1 MELEKIISGCISKE
15 RKAQDAFFKTYNG
28 LLFGV
33 CLRYTK
39 NRFEA
44 EDVLQEGLVKIYKN
58 MHMYSEGKSF
68 EGWIRRIMINT
79 AITYYR
85 KMQKHAYHED
95 VSEVSVAS
103 SDSEL
108 FSECEFTKEELLNT
122 INELPTGY
130 RTVFNLYIIEGY
142 KHKEIAE
149 QLGIDI
155 NTSKSQLSRA
165 KKLLQQKLND
175 LSVIKLPLER
185 E

>member
-1 MELEKIISGCISKE
+1 MELEDIISGCIKKK
-15 RKAQDAFFKTYNG
+15 RKAQDAFFKRYNG

-58 MHMYSEGKSF
+58 MNMYSTGRSF

-85 KMQKHAYHED
+85 KMQKHAYHDD

-103 SDSEL
+103 HESEL

-122 INELPTGY
+122 ISELPTGY
-130 RTVFNLYIIEGY
+130 RTVFNLYVIEGY
-142 KHKEIAE
+142 KHKEIADKLE
-149 QLGIDI
+149 IDV
-155 NTSKSQLSRA
+155 NTSRVK
-165 KKLLQQKLND
+165 
-175 LSVIKLPLER
+175 E
-185 E
+185 

>member
-1 MELEKIISGCISKE
+1 MDQEEIIAGCINGK
-15 RKAQDAFFKTYNG
+15 RKAQDAFFHKYNG

-33 CLRYTK
+33 CLRYAK

-44 EDVLQEGLVKIYKN
+44 QDVLQEGLVKIYKN
-58 MHMYSEGKSF
+58 MGMYSPGKSF

-95 VSEVSVAS
+95 VSEVSVS
-103 SDSEL
+103 TSESEL

-122 INELPTGY
+122 ISELPTGY
-130 RTVFNLYIIEGY
+130 RTVFNLYVIEGF
-142 KHKEIAE
+142 KHKEIAD

-175 LSVIKLPLER
+175 LSAIKLPLER

>member
-1 MELEKIISGCISKE
+1 MEIEEIISGCIKNK
-15 RKAQDAFFKTYNG
+15 RKAQDAFFSKFNG

-33 CLRYTK
+33 CLRYTN

-44 EDVLQEGLVKIYKN
+44 EDVMQEGLVKIYKN
-58 MHMYSEGKSF
+58 MHMYSPGRSF

-79 AITYYR
+79 AITHYR

-95 VSEVSVAS
+95 VSEVAVAS

-108 FSECEFTKEELLNT
+108 FSECEFTKEELMNT
-122 INELPTGY
+122 INELPNGY
-130 RTVFNLYIIEGY
+130 RTVFNLYVIEGY

-149 QLGIDI
+149 KLKIDI

-165 KKLLQQKLND
+165 KKVLQQKLND
-175 LSVIKLPLER
+175 LAIIKIPQER
-185 E
+185 A

>member
-1 MELEKIISGCISKE
+1 MTEEQIIEGCLKKK
-15 RKAQDAFFKTYNG
+15 RRAQDALFQKYSG
-28 LLFGV
+28 ILFGI

-58 MHMYSEGKSF
+58 MHMYCPGKSF

-79 AITYYR
+79 SITYYR
-85 KMQKHAYHED
+85 RMQKHAYHED

-103 SDSEL
+103 SESQL
-108 FSECEFTKEELLNT
+108 FNECEFTKEELLNT
-122 INELPTGY
+122 INELPNGY
-130 RTVFNLYIIEGY
+130 RTVFNLYVIEGY

-165 KKLLQQKLND
+165 KKLLQSKLNK
-175 LSVIKLPLER
+175 LSEIKMPLER

>member
-1 MELEKIISGCISKE
+1 MELEDIISGCIKNK
-15 RKAQDAFFKTYNG
+15 RKAQDAFFQRYNG
-28 LLFGV
+28 LLFGI

-58 MHMYSEGKSF
+58 MHMYSPGRSF
-68 EGWIRRIMINT
+68 EGWIRRIVINT
-79 AITYYR
+79 AITNYR
-85 KMQKHAYHED
+85 KMQKHAYHDD

-103 SDSEL
+103 SESEL
-108 FSECEFTKEELLNT
+108 FTECEFTKEELLNT
-122 INELPTGY
+122 ISELPNGY

-149 QLGIDI
+149 KLGIDI

-165 KKLLQQKLND
+165 KKLLQQKLNA
-175 LSVIKLPLER
+175 LSVIKLPEER
-185 E
+185 A

>member
-1 MELEKIISGCISKE
+1 MELEEIISGCIKKK
-15 RKAQDAFFKTYNG
+15 RKAQDAFFKKYNG

-33 CLRYTK
+33 CLRYTS

-44 EDVLQEGLVKIYKN
+44 EDVMQEGLVKIYKN
-58 MHMYSEGKSF
+58 MHMYSPGRSF

-85 KMQKHAYHED
+85 KMQKHAYHDD
-95 VSEVSVAS
+95 VSEISVAS
-103 SDSEL
+103 SDSAL

-122 INELPTGY
+122 ISELPNGY
-130 RTVFNLYIIEGY
+130 RTVFNLYVIEGY

-149 QLGIDI
+149 KLKIDI

-165 KKLLQQKLND
+165 KKLLQQKLIS
-175 LSVIKLPLER
+175 LSAIKLPEER
-185 E
+185 A

>member
-1 MELEKIISGCISKE
+1 MELEKIIEGCIKKK
-15 RKAQDAFFKTYNG
+15 RKAQDAFFQKYNG

-39 NRFEA
+39 NHFEA

-108 FSECEFTKEELLNT
+108 FSECEFTKEELLTT
-122 INELPTGY
+122 INELPNGY
-130 RTVFNLYIIEGY
+130 RTVFNLYVIEGY

-149 QLGIDI
+149 KLGIDI

-165 KKLLQQKLND
+165 KKLLQQKLNE
-175 LSVIKLPLER
+175 LSFIKLPLEK